1 MDALFSSV
9 IRLYEQ
15 ENSLRQISKRLHI
28 SEQKA
33 RKILITCGMW
43 DSTLSRTINNMF
55 SSGKTQAQIAKE
67 LGMKEKTVNSY
78 LPYTRGMQNAEYP
91 SMNALR
97 IRKYREKKKE
107 K

>member
-1 MDALFSSV
+1 MDALFVSV

-15 ENSLRQISKRLHI
+15 NNSMKQISKKLGI
-28 SEQKA
+28 SEKKVK
-33 RKILITCGMW
+33 KILITCGLW
-43 DSTLSRTINNMF
+43 ESSLSKIINSMF
-55 SSGKTQAQIAKE
+55 SSGKTQAQIAEE

-97 IRKYREKKKE
+97 IRKSREKKKKE
-107 K
+107 